1 MITGQRKEQVRGWIV
16 EKKGAFHV
24 SLLFAQFTFCK
35 QKTKA
40 TCKYTIGGFNDKKII
55 SIIVVFKPEKIYNQG
70 LFYSEGKTTFN
81 KSL

>member
-24 SLLFAQFTFCK
+24 SLLFAQL

-40 TCKYTIGGFNDKKII
+40 TCKYTIDGFNDKEII